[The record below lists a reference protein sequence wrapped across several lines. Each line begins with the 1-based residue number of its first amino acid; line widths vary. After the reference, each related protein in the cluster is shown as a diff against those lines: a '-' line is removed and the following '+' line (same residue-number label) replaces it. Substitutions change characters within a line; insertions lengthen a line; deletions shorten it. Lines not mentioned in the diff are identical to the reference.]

1 MDGVIAVIVV
11 TKRIMNAFRET
22 DATSP
27 DRARTKAE
35 LRIRSRVIFN
45 KLISKGIIKQ
55 VSGDRYY
62 MDLQAQGNYLR
73 RRRLLILVATAAVV
87 IVALIAAFVW
97 R

>member
-1 MDGVIAVIVV
+1 MDGIVAVIVV
-11 TKRIMNAFRET
+11 TKRIMNAFRKA

-27 DRARTKAE
+27 DRARTTAE
-35 LRIRSRVIFN
+35 LHIRSKLIFN
-45 KLISKGIIKQ
+45 KLISRGVIKQ

-62 MDLQAQGNYLR
+62 MDLQAQGSYLR
-73 RRRLLILVATAAVV
+73 RRRLIVLAGTAAVV

>member
-1 MDGVIAVIVV
+1 MDGIVAVMVV
-11 TKRIMNAFRET
+11 TKRIMNAFREV

-35 LRIRSRVIFN
+35 LHIRSRVIFN
-45 KLISKGIIKQ
+45 KLISRGVIKQ

-62 MDLQAQGNYLR
+62 MDLQAQANYLR
-73 RRRLLILVATAAVV
+73 RRRLLILVATAGVV
-87 IVALIAAFVW
+87 IIALIAAFVW

>member
-1 MDGVIAVIVV
+1 MDGIVAVIAV
-11 TKRIMNAFRET
+11 TKRTMNAFRET

-35 LRIRSRVIFN
+35 LHIRSTLIFN
-45 KLISKGIIKQ
+45 RLISQGVIKQ

-62 MDLQAQGNYLR
+62 MDLQEQASYLR
-73 RRRLLILVATAAVV
+73 RRRLLVLAVTGV
-87 IVALIAAFVW
+87 VVVLALIGAFVW